1 MILTFFSMAFLFF
14 FFFLIFRSSL
24 NGHSTEICV
33 ALIQSVKP
41 NPSGTCMYMC
51 TQYCLAKDVLRF
63 FSESLLWVW
72 CESKHTRRRECS

>member
-14 FFFLIFRSSL
+14 SFLIFRSSL

-41 NPSGTCMYMC
+41 NPSGTCTCAPNTAWPRM
-51 TQYCLAKDVLRF
+51 
-63 FSESLLWVW
+63 S
-72 CESKHTRRRECS
+72 